1 MCATFVSVASER
13 TLIDVIAALPEDEFA
28 RLRQKN
34 QRDLARARVEV
45 NRLEVQEKQ
54 FEMAIAK
61 RERKKPG
68 RPGVLTPELVLDA
81 AAQTEPPMTAS
92 EVRDTL
98 AERGLNASVNAVRN
112 HLNKLVKDGDLEKD
126 ETGRFSLSTPV
137 YVPDD
142 FPSSPTDD
150 DIPF

>member
-1 MCATFVSVASER
+1 MCAMTVSVPSER
-13 TLIDVIAALPEDEFA
+13 TLIDVIAALPEDELR

-34 QRDLARARVEV
+34 QRDLVRARAEV
-45 NRLEVQEKQ
+45 ARLEVQEQQ

-81 AAQTEPPMTAS
+81 TRRTDSPMTAS

-98 AERGLNASVNAVRN
+98 ISEGLTVNVNAVRN

-126 ETGRFSLSTPV
+126 EDGRFLEAPA
-137 YVPDD
+137 
-142 FPSSPTDD
+142 DD
-150 DIPF
+150 DIPS